1 MSPVTTFAVGLAPG
15 DRPLALHPTHPSAHA
30 GLQLIVGGDSVDVA
44 IGFMHRSVEKIVE
57 SRDYRQAIMVANRHD
72 WTSAF
77 TSELGLAVTLE
88 RMLGIRVPPRAAHIR
103 TMLAEVSRLNAALH
117 FLAPS
122 LPDIHRPALR
132 ARESLLDGIEAVTG
146 QRIHTMF
153 VRIGGIAHDITDAEI
168 DLINA
173 GIDQAASILP
183 DLTGKIMDWSSTF
196 AGVGVLPAS
205 AAESCGVSG
214 PVGRACG
221 IDLDARFVDP
231 YDAYPLDDRLPI
243 YSDSDVPS
251 RFAAMCD
258 SAAQSVRI
266 ARSLLGALPDGDID
280 VPLPKVIKAPESTGI
295 GAAESAIGTNRYFVV
310 SRGAKNP
317 HRIAIRSASF
327 GNASALRFAI
337 DSTDPAA
344 LAATVMSFF
353 LVGGDID
360 R

>member
-1 MSPVTTFAVGLAPG
+1 MTTFAVGLAPG
-15 DRPLALHPTHPSAHA
+15 DRRLTLHPAHPSAHA
-30 GLQLIVGGDSVDVA
+30 GLQITVGGDSVDVG
-44 IGFMHRSVEKIVE
+44 IGYMHRSVEKIVE

-77 TSELGLAVTLE
+77 TSELGLAVTVE
-88 RMLGIRVPPRAAHIR
+88 RMLGIRVPPRAAQIR
-103 TMLAEVSRLNAALH
+103 TLLAEVSRLNAALL

-122 LPDIHRPALR
+122 LPEIHRPALL
-132 ARESLLDGIEAVTG
+132 AREALLDGIEAVTG

-153 VRIGGIAHDITDAEI
+153 VRIGGIAHDVTDAELN
-168 DLINA
+168 LINA
-173 GIDQAASILP
+173 GIGQAAAILP
-183 DLTGKIMDWSSTF
+183 DMTEQIADWSSSF
-196 AGVGVLPAS
+196 ADVGVLTAS
-205 AAESCGVSG
+205 VAESCGVSG

-231 YDAYPLDDRLPI
+231 YDAYPIDDRLPV
-243 YSDSDVPS
+243 YSDSDVPT

-258 SAAQSVRI
+258 SAMQSVRI
-266 ARSLLGALPDGDID
+266 TQSIIDTLSEGDID

-310 SRGAKNP
+310 SRGAKTP